1 MLPRKHHSVAGSST
15 YHLEWSNCTWHLCR
29 STCFFC
35 ISSMRPFELKVVAPM
50 WVDQWHKT
58 HVIDVFSSASGSPFS
73 ALGNGAKRMWM
84 HLLSFLFTKPK
95 HTYPRTW
102 SLRVEISAVT
112 TSSSPPLLPLC
123 VWRKAMGVWVRGI
136 IQCLSQLL
144 STSLFWG
151 WTWFA
156 N

>member
-1 MLPRKHHSVAGSST
+1 MLPRKHHSDAGSSI

-35 ISSMRPFELKVVAPM
+35 ISSTRPFELKVVAPM

-58 HVIDVFSSASGSPFS
+58 HVIDAFSSASGSPFS
-73 ALGNGAKRMWM
+73 ALGNGAKRVWM
-84 HLLSFLFTKPK
+84 HLLSFLLAKPK

-112 TSSSPPLLPLC
+112 TSYSPPSSPC
-123 VWRKAMGVWVRGI
+123 VSDVRLWVCGSEVSSNVFLN
-136 IQCLSQLL
+136 CSQ
-144 STSLFWG
+144 TSLFWG